1 MFSGRPARIAA
12 AGVLVAVAVV
22 MVLLFG
28 RAPPPAVVGVL
39 FASEP
44 WPRGT
49 VGEVVVIDVPESLA
63 PLFVTP
69 DGLGNSVAAI
79 DIPRGTFITAEMI
92 RPPGPLLGQEG
103 LTSLRLVAASALWP
117 APGPAS
123 GDEAVVGIAADA
135 CALTVTQLV
144 DVVAEEGTV
153 TVAVTPDVAVQ
164 LMAQPDLAVWPP
176 VGGTW
181 PECLSPEPLP
191 EPIQTTPPGTT
202 RLALTAAA
210 DLWPPP
216 GPQPGDRAVVAPA
229 AGACALTVTDLLD
242 VDTATGT
249 VVIAAA
255 SDDLAA
261 LRAAGG
267 LAVWPAGRVAWPS
280 CGPDRWRLHSGVPE
294 GSTPLQILVNPTY
307 FPPPGPAA
315 GDLVAVGPSGEGC
328 AWLVTELLA
337 AEASAVSLAVTPDVA
352 VQLMAQPDLAVWA
365 PTTEGTWD
373 MCADLPDAL
382 QPTPEPPP
390 EPDPIPVEDTSEDTS
405 ENPVEDEGGG

>member
-1 MFSGRPARIAA
+1 MFSGRAARLAA

-22 MVLLFG
+22 LVLLFG
-28 RAPPPAVVGVL
+28 RTPPPAVVGVL

-63 PLFVTP
+63 ALFVTP

-79 DIPRGTFITAEMI
+79 DVPRGTFVTAAML

-103 LTSLRLVAASALWP
+103 LTSLRLVAASDLWP

-123 GDEAVVGIAADA
+123 GDEAVVGVAAEA
-135 CALTVTQLV
+135 CALTVTELV
-144 DVVAEEGTV
+144 EVTAGEGTV
-153 TVAVTPDVAVQ
+153 TVAVTPAVAVE

-181 PECLSPEPLP
+181 PECLRPELPP
-191 EPIQTTPPGTT
+191 EPIQTTPPGST
-202 RLALTAAA
+202 RLALAAA
-210 DLWPPP
+210 SDLWPPP
-216 GPQPGDRAVVAPA
+216 GPQPGDRAVFAPA
-229 AGACALTVTDLLD
+229 ADACSLVVTDLLD

-249 VVIAAA
+249 FVVAADA
-255 SDDLAA
+255 DDLAA

-267 LAVWPAGRVAWPS
+267 LAVWPAGSVAWPS
-280 CGPDRWRLHSGVPE
+280 CGPDRWRLRSGVPE

-337 AEASAVSLAVTPDVA
+337 AEGSAVSVSVTPDVA

-382 QPTPEPPP
+382 QPEPEPTPEAA
-390 EPDPIPVEDTSEDTS
+390 PVPAEDTSE
-405 ENPVEDEGGG
+405 PPAVGEGGG

>member
-28 RAPPPAVVGVL
+28 RATPPAVVGVL

-103 LTSLRLVAASALWP
+103 LTSLRLVATSALWP

-123 GDEAVVGIAADA
+123 GDEAVVGIAGEA
-135 CALTVTQLV
+135 CSLTVTELV
-144 DVVAEEGTV
+144 DVAAEEGTV
-153 TVAVTPDVAVQ
+153 TVAVTPAVAAR

-181 PECLSPEPLP
+181 PECPRPEPP
-191 EPIQTTPPGTT
+191 PVPIQATPAGTT
-202 RLALTAAA
+202 RLALTAASN
-210 DLWPPP
+210 LWPPP

-229 AGACALTVTDLLD
+229 ADACALVVTDLLD
-242 VDTATGT
+242 VDAATGT
-249 VVIAAA
+249 VVVAADA
-255 SDDLAA
+255 GDLVA
-261 LRAAGG
+261 LRAAGS
-267 LAVWPAGRVAWPS
+267 LSVWPAGSVAWPS

-294 GSTPLQILVNPTY
+294 GLTPLQVLVNPTY

-337 AEASAVSLAVTPDVA
+337 AEGPAVSIAVTPDVA
-352 VQLMAQPDLAVWA
+352 VRLMAQPDLAVWA
-365 PTTEGTWD
+365 PTTDGTWD
-373 MCADLPDAL
+373 MCVDLSDAL
-382 QPTPEPPP
+382 EPDPEPTPEADTPPL
-390 EPDPIPVEDTSEDTS
+390 EAEDPS
-405 ENPVEDEGGG
+405 ENPAEGEGDG